1 MQLRSQQVRT
11 LAPEND
17 PLKIGMGWTVPDL
30 GKPQILVESTYG
42 DSHPGSAHLNRFVEQ
57 AVQAVNEHGGKAAR
71 YYATDMCDGIAQGHD
86 GINYSLAHR
95 DAIVNLVEAQANASV
110 YDGGVFIASCDK
122 SMPAMLMSIGRLKD
136 MSAIVVS
143 GGVME
148 AHTLPEKYVVQD
160 PACKINELLT
170 LEQIGKF
177 DAWEKTGVIPNDQL
191 DYYKQHACPSCGA
204 CSFMGTAST
213 MQIMAEALGLML
225 PGTAL
230 MPATAPELKQAAYD
244 AGAQLMELVE
254 QGITA
259 GDIVTKKSF
268 ENAIMVHAA
277 ISGSTNATMHL
288 PAIAH
293 EFGIE
298 IDADTFDRMHRG
310 AHYLLNI
317 RPSGDWPAQYFYYAG
332 GVPRVMEEIKSMLH
346 LDVMT
351 VTGKT
356 LGENLEELKKSGF
369 YDHCDKILKQKT
381 ANLSILVSRTDI
393 IHTFADA
400 KGTDGSIAILKGNL
414 APEGSVIKHTACPKN
429 MFRATLRAKP
439 YDSEEECIAAVL
451 HGEVQPGDAIFIRY
465 EGPRGSGMPEMFYT
479 GEAICADPKLA
490 SSVALITDGRFS
502 GASRGPVIGHVSPE
516 AAVGGPIALVEEGDL
531 IQIDIPNRTLAIVG
545 VHGQAKTPGEMEE
558 ILARRRA
565 KWQPKEPK
573 YKKGLLKLYS
583 QHAVSPMKGAYME

>member
-30 GKPQILVESTYG
+30 SKPQILVESTYG

-244 AGAQLMELVE
+244 AGVQLMELVE

-381 ANLSILVSRTDI
+381 ANLSIPVSRTDI

-545 VHGQAKTPGEMEE
+545 VQGQAKTPGKMEE

-565 KWQPKEPK
+565 EWQPKEPK